1 MHTPLLRSGLL
12 TMSESHENIRS
23 SSYFWPAE
31 WHPHDAT
38 WISWPHNPN
47 TWPGRMVP
55 IPDAFERFI
64 RTVAEVEPVHVLA
77 GPPSAAEQAHQ
88 RLDGAANVKVF
99 DFATNDCWVRDYGPT
114 MVIEA
119 ETGQVVGIHW
129 VYTAWGG
136 KYPPFEQDSQNGA
149 RICEASGLARVA
161 SPLVCE
167 GGALETDGQGTLITT
182 SSCLQ
187 SASRNPDRSA
197 AWITQH
203 LQEMLGVSKVI
214 WLTGTELDGDDTDGH
229 IDQLARFVAPGR
241 LVVAARSL
249 EVDTNID
256 SLQSMKQQLSEAT
269 DAQGRK
275 LELIDLPSP
284 PPRWINGQR
293 VPESYCNFYI
303 ANGIVLVPT
312 FQHRISDDR
321 AIGILTEQ
329 FPHHRIVPLDA
340 ADMIW
345 GLGAFH
351 CGSQQQPRGTNPD
364 GWRGN

>member
-1 MHTPLLRSGLL
+1 MLTPLLRSGLL

-136 KYPPFEQDSQNGA
+136 KYPPFEQDAQNGA
-149 RICEASGLARVA
+149 RICQASGLARVA

-275 LELIDLPSP
+275 LELIDLPTP

-351 CGSQQQPRGTNPD
+351 CGSQQQPRGTNPN

>member
-1 MHTPLLRSGLL
+1 
-12 TMSESHENIRS
+12 MSESHENLRS

-38 WISWPHNPN
+38 WISWPHNPK
-47 TWPGRMVP
+47 TWPGRMEP
-55 IPDAFERFI
+55 IPVAFERFI
-64 RTVAEVEPVHVLA
+64 RTLAEVEPVHVLA
-77 GPPSAAEQAHQ
+77 GPAEAAREAHK
-88 RLDGAANVKVF
+88 RLDGAKNVRLF

-114 MVIEA
+114 FVIES
-119 ETGQVVGIHW
+119 ETGKVVGVHW

-136 KYPPFEQDSQNGA
+136 KYPPFDEDAKNGA
-149 RICEASGLARVA
+149 RICEAMGIPRVA

-167 GGALETDGQGTLITT
+167 GGGLETDGEGTLLTT
-182 SSCLQ
+182 TSCLQ
-187 SASRNPDRSA
+187 SASRNPERSP

-203 LQEMLGVSKVI
+203 LSEMLGVTKVI
-214 WLTGTELDGDDTDGH
+214 WLEGTELDGDDTDGH

-241 LVVAARSL
+241 VVVAARGI
-249 EVDTNID
+249 EVDTNIE
-256 SLQSMKQQLSEAT
+256 SLQSMKQQLSEVT
-269 DAQGRK
+269 DARGRK
-275 LELIDLPSP
+275 LELIDLPTP

-312 FQHRISDDR
+312 FQHRPSDER
-321 AIGILTEQ
+321 AIGILKEQ
-329 FPHHRIVPLDA
+329 FPYHRIVPLDA

-351 CGSQQQPRGTNPD
+351 CGSQQQPKPTLRERGD
-364 GWRGN
+364 GSEE

>member
-1 MHTPLLRSGLL
+1 
-12 TMSESHENIRS
+12 MSESHENIRS

-351 CGSQQQPRGTNPD
+351 CGSQQQPRGTNPN